1 VTWTPLRPALALAVL
16 AATLMIPAA
25 ASAQAAGSV
34 GVGVS
39 ISAIRPVDG
48 TGASVGISPV
58 ARLNPGRGWG
68 IAGALAWYDTDLVG
82 GPGEGVLSLVRV
94 RPFMLGPAYSVG
106 HGRVRTTFSVVAGYS
121 ANSARDVRPAYTV
134 DVGDSFAVRP
144 GVDLTYSVAPRL
156 ALIGFGGYLVTRPEV
171 TIQRGTTRTTER
183 WRGDAVVL
191 SAGVVVSPF

>member
-1 VTWTPLRPALALAVL
+1 VAALV
-16 AATLMIPAA
+16 AAGLMIPAEA
-25 ASAQAAGSV
+25 AAQTVGSV

-39 ISAIRPVDG
+39 ISAIRPVEG
-48 TGASVGISPV
+48 GGASIGISPV
-58 ARLNPGRGWG
+58 VRLNPGRGWG
-68 IAGALAWYDTDLVG
+68 VAGALAWYDTDLVG
-82 GPGEGVLSLVRV
+82 GPGEGVVSLVRV

-144 GVDLTYSVAPRL
+144 GVDLTYTVAPRV
-156 ALIGFGGYLVTRPEV
+156 ALIGFGGYLLTRPEV
-171 TIQRGTTRTTER
+171 TIQRDGIRTTER